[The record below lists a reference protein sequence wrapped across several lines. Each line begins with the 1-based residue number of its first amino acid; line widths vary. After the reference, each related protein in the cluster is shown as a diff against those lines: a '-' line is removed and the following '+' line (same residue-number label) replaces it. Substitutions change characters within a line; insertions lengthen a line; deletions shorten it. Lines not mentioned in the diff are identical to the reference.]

1 MNSVAPE
8 KKREAVPP
16 SKPAFSLGA
25 IMADLDK
32 PKDPGPVEPTEDKP
46 PETEEERKKR
56 LRKEARRRLR
66 VSWKPDH
73 SLTEV
78 RLFTHDPEEELGPGD
93 RQQRQA
99 GDVKGEGRILKLH
112 KDLDELG
119 EEDEG
124 GIKEENLLGYYEPSG
139 MRSLMFPALTYV
151 LIDLEIDNADITPD
165 DRARNYVKRGGTQEP
180 TSPEKQAQEH
190 REATTLMVFYTSLA
204 DIPPSPKEPPPPSD
218 DEIVPDVQQFGELPD
233 HVKARQERYL
243 AYVNPKPASA
253 AQPAAQPAAPTNQFD
268 ISNLLKIIQ
277 SATQQQQPQ
286 QPAHPLPTQQPVS
299 RAPASDLER
308 TVNMFRQ
315 QQAPAPLPQMSQFPM
330 PQPSATQGMDFGNI
344 LSIMNAQ
351 NQMQPPPVFPPA
363 PQSQPG
369 IAPNLAAIIS
379 QLSNQNQGTSNPSSQ
394 VYEDPERKRMRETN
408 GFDGAGDEKFNP
420 SKRNRPNGPHKKH
433 VSHTGSS
440 QNEHSTNY
448 GKQPKVG
455 IVPCRYW
462 KEGKCLKGDDCTFR
476 HDPLT

>member
-1 MNSVAPE
+1 MNSVPE
-8 KKREAVPP
+8 KKREAALPP
-16 SKPAFSLGA
+16 PKPAFSLGD

-32 PKDPGPVEPTEDKP
+32 PKDPGPVEPIEDKP

-56 LRKEARRRLR
+56 LRKEGRRRLR

-78 RLFTHDPEEELGPGD
+78 RFFTHDPEEELGPGD

-124 GIKEENLLGYYEPSG
+124 GIKEENLIDYRELSS
-139 MRSLMFPALTYV
+139 MQSLKLPHLIYV
-151 LIDLEIDNADITPD
+151 LTSLEIDNADITPD
-165 DRARNYVKRGGTQEP
+165 DRARNYIKRGGTQEP

-218 DEIVPDVQQFGELPD
+218 DEIVPDVQIFGELPD
-233 HVKARQERYL
+233 HVKARQERYF
-243 AYVNPKPASA
+243 AYVNPKPAPA
-253 AQPAAQPAAPTNQFD
+253 VQPAAQPTAPTNQFD

-286 QPAHPLPTQQPVS
+286 MPTQPLPTQQPAS
-299 RAPASDLER
+299 QAPTSDLER

-315 QQAPAPLPQMSQFPM
+315 QQAPAPLPQMPQFPM
-330 PQPSATQGMDFGNI
+330 PQPPATQGMDFGNI
-344 LSIMNAQ
+344 FSIMNAQ
-351 NQMQPPPVFPPA
+351 NQMQPPPIFPPA

-379 QLSNQNQGTSNPSSQ
+379 QLSNQNQGSNPSSQ
-394 VYEDPERKRMRETN
+394 VYEDPERKRMRETS
-408 GFDGAGDEKFNP
+408 GFDGAGDDKFNAA
-420 SKRNRPNGPHKKH
+420 KRNRPNGPHKKH
-433 VSHTGSS
+433 VSNMSYSRCEFFFTDY
-440 QNEHSTNY
+440 E
-448 GKQPKVG
+448 KQPKVG
-455 IVPCRYW
+455 LVPCRYW
-462 KEGKCLKGDDCTFR
+462 KEGKCLKGDECTFR

>member
-1 MNSVAPE
+1 MNSVPE
-8 KKREAVPP
+8 KKREAALPP
-16 SKPAFSLGA
+16 PKPAFSLGD

-56 LRKEARRRLR
+56 LRKEGRRRLR

-93 RQQRQA
+93 RRQRQA

-124 GIKEENLLGYYEPSG
+124 GIKEENLLGYHELSG
-139 MRSLMFPALTYV
+139 MLSLKLPHLIYV
-151 LIDLEIDNADITPD
+151 LTNLEIDNADITPD
-165 DRARNYVKRGGTQEP
+165 DRARNYIRRGGTQEP

-218 DEIVPDVQQFGELPD
+218 DEIVPDVQIFGELPD
-233 HVKARQERYL
+233 HVKARQERYF
-243 AYVNPKPASA
+243 AYVNPKPA
-253 AQPAAQPAAPTNQFD
+253 PAAQPAAPTNQFD

-286 QPAHPLPTQQPVS
+286 PPAQPLPTQQSVS
-299 RAPASDLER
+299 QAPASDLER

-315 QQAPAPLPQMSQFPM
+315 QQAPAPLPQMPQFPM
-330 PQPSATQGMDFGNI
+330 PQPPATQGMDFGNI
-344 LSIMNAQ
+344 FSIMNAQ

-379 QLSNQNQGTSNPSSQ
+379 QLSNQNQGGDPSSQ
-394 VYEDPERKRMRETN
+394 VYEDPERKRMRETS
-408 GFDGAGDEKFNP
+408 GFDGAGDDKFNP

-433 VSHTGSS
+433 VSYTSS
-440 QNEHSTNY
+440 PRSEHNTDY
-448 GKQPKVG
+448 GRQPKVG